1 MNSPALPEASSP
13 RLAAKTK
20 TVLAVIAL
28 LGVTLVF
35 YYRLWLPGLVV
46 LSRDAFRLTL
56 PLKQYLVERLAAG
69 ELPQWFPYEAMGR
82 PFIGVTHTAVFH
94 PFTALYLLLPVPD
107 AYRATVLVSCLLA
120 ALGAFAL
127 GRVLRLSPMGGMAA
141 GITFSLSGYVVSLT
155 ENYIYLFSICMLPL
169 FCAALEKALVERYEW
184 VVAPAVI
191 WATVFLIGDIQTGYY
206 YIFIAVLW
214 MAMRTPGF
222 YRQAFVRLA
231 LAGVLAALLAAIQLG
246 PAWAVF
252 IGSERTQ
259 PLLFH
264 GVALTWSTHPLRLL
278 SVLVSPFGQ
287 NANPYDMSKFF
298 FGGPKWGGLWVE
310 SLYLGVPVTGLA
322 LLGAWH
328 RRDLRVLALLGGLAL
343 VLALGRYGGLYDI
356 FYHVVPL
363 WSAFRFPEKFM
374 GLFSFASAMLAGAGL
389 DALRAGKGGATP
401 WLVVAFLCTAAG
413 LALPT
418 EVATAWTAERF
429 EAPAVLARA
438 VTDSAESA
446 FFHSAVAALGVWLI
460 AIGGQGEQFRE
471 RVLPLALAALV
482 TFDLARVNFGAYHTG
497 PIEAATF
504 RPPLAEAIA
513 AREGTLEPG
522 RFRLISLRDSH
533 PIIPP
538 SMYRLL
544 GNDAQLVENRQ
555 ALGLEHNAEFHI
567 ETVYY
572 YLPAMKAA
580 LLPSLGTDG
589 AARFNVVYYV
599 GRRAHLENPRYAQGV
614 VAVLPEYELVLFK
627 NPVPAKPRAY
637 LSRRPERSASPVNP
651 AALLARPDF
660 LSGDVDVIE
669 ATAPTWPRPSPD
681 GVATIEHYAPEEVRV
696 PVNTPQ
702 PSVLVLLDAYDAGWT
717 ATLDHTTDIPI
728 HRANGLV
735 RAVIVPAGN
744 HVVVFSYETPLLK
757 AGAWVSL
764 TGLLLCTGLIAH
776 ANWRKRHA

>member
-1 MNSPALPEASSP
+1 
-13 RLAAKTK
+13 
-20 TVLAVIAL
+20 
-28 LGVTLVF
+28 
-35 YYRLWLPGLVV
+35 
-46 LSRDAFRLTL
+46 
-56 PLKQYLVERLAAG
+56 
-69 ELPQWFPYEAMGR
+69 
-82 PFIGVTHTAVFH
+82 
-94 PFTALYLLLPVPD
+94 
-107 AYRATVLVSCLLA
+107 
-120 ALGAFAL
+120 
-127 GRVLRLSPMGGMAA
+127 
-141 GITFSLSGYVVSLT
+141 
-155 ENYIYLFSICMLPL
+155 
-169 FCAALEKALVERYEW
+169 
-184 VVAPAVI
+184 
-191 WATVFLIGDIQTGYY
+191 
-206 YIFIAVLW
+206 
-214 MAMRTPGF
+214 
-222 YRQAFVRLA
+222 
-231 LAGVLAALLAAIQLG
+231 
-246 PAWAVF
+246 
-252 IGSERTQ
+252 
-259 PLLFH
+259 
-264 GVALTWSTHPLRLL
+264 
-278 SVLVSPFGQ
+278 
-287 NANPYDMSKFF
+287 
-298 FGGPKWGGLWVE
+298 
-310 SLYLGVPVTGLA
+310 
-322 LLGAWH
+322 
-328 RRDLRVLALLGGLAL
+328 
-343 VLALGRYGGLYDI
+343 
-356 FYHVVPL
+356 
-363 WSAFRFPEKFM
+363 M
-374 GLFSFASAMLAGAGL
+374 GLFSFRRAVLAGAGL
-389 DALRAGKGGATP
+389 VALRAGKGGATP

-522 RFRLISLRDSH
+522 RFRLLSLRDAH

-555 ALGLEHNAEFHI
+555 GLGLERNAEFHI

-669 ATAPTWPRPSPD
+669 ATDPTLPGPAGDGRTTIDHYTPENVRLRVESPKP
-681 GVATIEHYAPEEVRV
+681 A
-696 PVNTPQ
+696 
-702 PSVLVLLDAYDAGWT
+702 VLVLLDAFDNGWT
-717 ATLDHTTDIPI
+717 ARLENGTELPI
-728 HRANGLV
+728 LRANALV
-735 RAVIVPAGN
+735 RAVVVPSGA
-744 HVVVFSYETPLLK
+744 HVVTFSYRTPLLM
-757 AGAWVSL
+757 AGAAASL
-764 TGLLLCTGLIAH
+764 AGCLLCLGLLSHAWWRRRYSTGSC
-776 ANWRKRHA
+776 R